1 MKPVDGLASGEW
13 PSSNSMIRVSLWK
26 EVELHRPRPL
36 PVATNK
42 AVKPTVA
49 ASCPMI
55 FWAHQADDSSL
66 LRPIGQPQ
74 GDPMTEKGLSCPD
87 KVGSQEALY
96 IDIYSTHQKIYP
108 ISGVLITSSNNKT
121 NNVSTAHSKWYHD
134 YLSYIMSQKQ

>member
-1 MKPVDGLASGEW
+1 
-13 PSSNSMIRVSLWK
+13 MIRVSLWK

-74 GDPMTEKGLSCPD
+74 GDPMTEKGFSCPD

-96 IDIYSTHQKIYP
+96 IDIYSTHQKYILLVGFSLHHQIIRRTMYLQPTVNGITIIYH
-108 ISGVLITSSNNKT
+108 I
-121 NNVSTAHSKWYHD
+121 
-134 YLSYIMSQKQ
+134 